1 VEVDFDTCFVCGD
14 ADNNYMTKLEEIVQL
29 PGGVGSPPETVFPV
43 QCADLYTDGLTGA
56 IPTNS
61 CALITQ
67 LSIIPCGCMP
77 PDFTCSVC
85 GFGGYTVQA
94 PEAQLTIP
102 GVAELDM
109 TAAGIDVADGSSESS
124 GDGTTYNCGDLEL
137 QGSTGQLTP
146 EECVAAADAIILSD
160 NACGCALNP
169 ELAIEFPT
177 CNICD
182 GLGLGLGVDDEGGI
196 GNNGNETNYVEQV
209 PSTPDVLLLLSDSDA
224 NATCGELYEVG
235 VQNGLGTARC
245 RAAQIQ
251 AVDNCN
257 CAPGPAPVVPA
268 LPALPALPVP
278 APAPAPAPGTT
289 MAPIANSTAITFD
302 PVSEEEEVPTA
313 TLVDPTTSGS
323 GTAISLEG
331 PTESAASLSFTISRS
346 SVVVLFVVVGMLVI
360 VL

>member
-1 VEVDFDTCFVCGD
+1 MG
-14 ADNNYMTKLEEIVQL
+14 
-29 PGGVGSPPETVFPV
+29 
-43 QCADLYTDGLTGA
+43 
-56 IPTNS
+56 
-61 CALITQ
+61 
-67 LSIIPCGCMP
+67 
-77 PDFTCSVC
+77 
-85 GFGGYTVQA
+85 
-94 PEAQLTIP
+94 LTIP
-102 GVAELDM
+102 GVTELDM
-109 TAAGIDVADGSSESS
+109 TAAGVDVAGSEN
-124 GDGTTYNCGDLEL
+124 GGINYNCGDLEL

-169 ELAIEFPT
+169 ELAIEFPP

-257 CAPGPAPVVPA
+257 CAPGPAPVVVPET
-268 LPALPALPVP
+268 ALPVP
-278 APAPAPAPGTT
+278 APAPGT

-323 GTAISLEG
+323 GTAISIEG

-346 SVVVLFVVVGMLVI
+346 SVVVLFVVVGMLVCW
-360 VL
+360 L